1 MPGWYENAPSACD
14 HLLHYKALMKKMSFL
29 VALAIASLSQNAA
42 AQDMGKQLRFTMG
55 AGLTFGGDKLA
66 TAVYTNGAEI
76 DIRAGSMVAL
86 NAGADFRITP
96 EVSLQATVGFHVDDA
111 TASNGDMRFQRFP
124 IELLAYYNV
133 SPQWRIGG
141 GVRYVSNAKL
151 TSSGAAY
158 IGDLSFEDT
167 VSGVLE
173 GEYAMSNSIG
183 IKVRYVQEQFENKYN
198 GRKTDAN
205 HVGVFANF
213 YF

>member
-1 MPGWYENAPSACD
+1 
-14 HLLHYKALMKKMSFL
+14 MKKIAFIFAM
-29 VALAIASLSQNAA
+29 AIASLSQNAA
-42 AQDMGKQLRFTMG
+42 AQDMGKQLRFTVG

-66 TAVYTNGAEI
+66 TASYTNGGDI

-86 NAGADFRITP
+86 AAGADYRISP

-111 TASNGDMRFQRFP
+111 TARNGDVRFQRFP

-141 GVRYVSNAKL
+141 GARYVSSAKL
-151 TSSGAAY
+151 SSSGAAY
-158 IGDLSFEDT
+158 VGNYTFEDT

-173 GEYAMSNSIG
+173 GEYAMSSSIG
-183 IKVRYVQEQFENKYN
+183 IKLRYVQEKFERKVD
-198 GRKTDAN
+198 GRKFDAN
-205 HVGVFANF
+205 HVGILANF

>member
-1 MPGWYENAPSACD
+1 
-14 HLLHYKALMKKMSFL
+14 MKKIALIF
-29 VALAIASLSQNAA
+29 ALAIASLSQNAA
-42 AQDMGKQLRFTMG
+42 AQDMGKQLRFTVG

-66 TAVYTNGAEI
+66 TASYTNGGEI

-86 NAGADFRITP
+86 AAGVDYRISP

-111 TASNGDMRFQRFP
+111 TASNGDVRFQRYP

-141 GVRYVSNAKL
+141 GVRYVSNPKL

-158 IGDLSFEDT
+158 IGDLTFKNT

-173 GEYAMSNSIG
+173 GEYAMSDSIG

-198 GRKTDAN
+198 SHKTDAN

>member
-1 MPGWYENAPSACD
+1 
-14 HLLHYKALMKKMSFL
+14 MKKLALIF
-29 VALAIASLSQNAA
+29 ALAIATLSQNAA
-42 AQDMGKQLRFTMG
+42 AQDMGKQLRFTVG

-66 TAVYTNGAEI
+66 TASYTNGGEI

-86 NAGADFRITP
+86 AAGADYRISP

-111 TASNGDMRFQRFP
+111 TARNGDVRFQRFP

-141 GVRYVSNAKL
+141 GARYVSSPKL
-151 TSSGAAY
+151 SSSGAAS
-158 IGDLSFEDT
+158 IGNYTFENA

-173 GEYAMSNSIG
+173 GEYAMSSSIG
-183 IKVRYVQEQFENKYN
+183 IKLRYVQEKFERQLD
-198 GRKTDAN
+198 GRKFDAN
-205 HVGVFANF
+205 HVGVLANF